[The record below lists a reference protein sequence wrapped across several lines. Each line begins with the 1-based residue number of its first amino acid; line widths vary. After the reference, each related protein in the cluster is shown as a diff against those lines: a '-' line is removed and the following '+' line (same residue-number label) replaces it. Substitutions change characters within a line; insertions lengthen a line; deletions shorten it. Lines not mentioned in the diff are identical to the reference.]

1 MLQQPRSTSPPVDD
15 PHDDWSDP
23 ERLDGLHKKSADRP
37 KRTVKRTTGREQQP
51 DILSKELGAEKTK
64 EEKNKEKEEKRNR
77 IAEIKRKEDQEFIKD
92 MQMMSEYQVQ

>member
-1 MLQQPRSTSPPVDD
+1 MEMAND

-51 DILSKELGAEKTK
+51 DILSKELGVEKTK
-64 EEKNKEKEEKRNR
+64 EVKRSNT
-77 IAEIKRKEDQEFIKD
+77 D
-92 MQMMSEYQVQ
+92 

>member
-1 MLQQPRSTSPPVDD
+1 MAND

-51 DILSKELGAEKTK
+51 DILSKELGVEKTK
-64 EEKNKEKEEKRNR
+64 EVKRS
-77 IAEIKRKEDQEFIKD
+77 DTD
-92 MQMMSEYQVQ
+92 

>member
-1 MLQQPRSTSPPVDD
+1 MAND

-51 DILSKELGAEKTK
+51 DILSKELGVEKTK
-64 EEKNKEKEEKRNR
+64 EVKRSNT
-77 IAEIKRKEDQEFIKD
+77 D
-92 MQMMSEYQVQ
+92 

>member
-1 MLQQPRSTSPPVDD
+1 MAND

-51 DILSKELGAEKTK
+51 NILSKELGVEKTK
-64 EEKNKEKEEKRNR
+64 EVKRS
-77 IAEIKRKEDQEFIKD
+77 DTD
-92 MQMMSEYQVQ
+92 

>member
-1 MLQQPRSTSPPVDD
+1 MAND

-51 DILSKELGAEKTK
+51 DILSKELGVEETK
-64 EEKNKEKEEKRNR
+64 EVKRSNT
-77 IAEIKRKEDQEFIKD
+77 D
-92 MQMMSEYQVQ
+92 

>member
-1 MLQQPRSTSPPVDD
+1 MATD

-51 DILSKELGAEKTK
+51 DILSKELGVEKTK
-64 EEKNKEKEEKRNR
+64 EVKRSNT
-77 IAEIKRKEDQEFIKD
+77 D
-92 MQMMSEYQVQ
+92 

>member
-1 MLQQPRSTSPPVDD
+1 MAND

-51 DILSKELGAEKTK
+51 NILSKELGVEKTK
-64 EEKNKEKEEKRNR
+64 EVKRSNT
-77 IAEIKRKEDQEFIKD
+77 D
-92 MQMMSEYQVQ
+92 

>member
-1 MLQQPRSTSPPVDD
+1 MAND

-51 DILSKELGAEKTK
+51 DILSKELGVAQKQQTK
-64 EEKNKEKEEKRNR
+64 SSLAHRFFSWR
-77 IAEIKRKEDQEFIKD
+77 
-92 MQMMSEYQVQ
+92 